1 MQTAKNL
8 ATGYIVRAQKSQP
21 LRLPFGQTIGSTAH
35 KLDPKPAKTGPMG
48 GVVRR
53 GHYPDRLHRMHH
65 GQAVANGVEQGSVG
79 RQGDPGK
86 SATKKR

>member
-48 GVVRR
+48 GWL
-53 GHYPDRLHRMHH
+53 G
-65 GQAVANGVEQGSVG
+65 VAIVPTDSTACTTV
-79 RQGDPGK
+79 
-86 SATKKR
+86 KRWQMV